1 MSAEFFTRETWR
13 ASKKGAMRKRTKP
26 WGGRKTAPPA
36 LLEAAKRTWFGSGAH
51 RICSSK
57 RRDGG
62 PCKRPALTGLAVGGA
77 HGGWSVWARQ
87 GRLQPSGRSAVFRAA
102 QIEGNVGPPPFELTQ
117 MRVYREAN
125 DRTRMRLA
133 RAWGTDSLGD
143 RDETI
148 NQTKRYQG
156 LRLKAEAALEM
167 LITAKGVP
175 ANVRASAV
183 RTALELVGAIGAR
196 SKEQRD
202 QEDADGTLDPE
213 RLTVADID
221 REIGKLGRV

>member
-1 MSAEFFTRETWR
+1 M
-13 ASKKGAMRKRTKP
+13 
-26 WGGRKTAPPA
+26 
-36 LLEAAKRTWFGSGAH
+36 GSDAVCEGVDD
-51 RICSSK
+51 RQ
-57 RRDGG
+57 
-62 PCKRPALTGLAVGGA
+62 LAQ
-77 HGGWSVWARQ
+77 SNQ
-87 GRLQPSGRSAVFRAA
+87 AVAGY
-102 QIEGNVGPPPFELTQ
+102 I
-117 MRVYREAN
+117 
-125 DRTRMRLA
+125 
-133 RAWGTDSLGD
+133 
-143 RDETI
+143 
-148 NQTKRYQG
+148 G